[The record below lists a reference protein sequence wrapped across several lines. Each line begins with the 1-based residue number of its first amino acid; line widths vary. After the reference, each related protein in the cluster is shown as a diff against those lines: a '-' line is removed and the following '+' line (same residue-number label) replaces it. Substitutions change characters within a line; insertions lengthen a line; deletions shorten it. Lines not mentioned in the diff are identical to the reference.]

1 MSLADR
7 IVEDGP
13 ARFVYER
20 YGLPYAALA
29 MIFIIVPIYLL
40 YSNPLPE
47 PLISGGNLLALGL
60 MLVLFL
66 VGLFILRSAK
76 DFRIVVDK
84 GLGRVTT
91 ESGYPFM
98 PRKAETFPMSDIQEV
113 FLKDVY
119 ARTSRR
125 SGRISANIYVRKS
138 DNTLV
143 HVMVR
148 EIDVARDIGS
158 RLASFIGVG
167 VREEEVQ
174 LRHG

>member
-7 IVEDGP
+7 IVEEGP
-13 ARFVYER
+13 GRFVYER
-20 YGLPYAALA
+20 YGLVYAALA
-29 MIFIIVPIYLL
+29 IIFFIVPIYLL
-40 YSNPLPE
+40 YSYPLSG
-47 PLISGGNLLALGL
+47 PLVSGGNLLALGL

-76 DFRIVVDK
+76 DFRITVDK

-98 PRKAETFPMSDIQEV
+98 PRKAETFPMSDIQEIL
-113 FLKDVY
+113 LKDRY

-125 SGRISANIYVRKS
+125 SGRISANIYIRKS
-138 DNTLV
+138 DNTFV

-148 EIDVARDIGS
+148 EIDAARDIGS
-158 RLASFIGVG
+158 RLARFIGVG

-174 LRHG
+174 MRHG